1 MKKYLISGLV
11 FFLFYIVEAQPIIQR
26 ASSANTVADSRLM
39 INLNLFLPKYKDT
52 ISASM
57 NKGVDSV
64 GSIWFNTTTNSI
76 WIRQHNPKKWVN
88 TFTTVDT
95 TKYVKYADST
105 ILYVTPKQLR
115 DSLINKSAIFTK
127 NLTLNGDA
135 STRLGVWTNGQTIP
149 LAGLSLDSG
158 LYVIG
163 TKCNPPTY
171 VSPTATISASPS
183 SGSYERG
190 TNLGTITLTAGGNA
204 NNSGGFTVNTFYQNS
219 SPLGGNTTTISSLTS
234 TNTFYVARTYSQ
246 GAILND
252 NCGVPDPTGRINAGT
267 VNSSNISFTPFD
279 KRYYGFVNSTSP
291 SNSDILALSQD
302 NSGSSA
308 SLTLTNVTPSGSQF
322 LAYFTK
328 GTVTSVTVNG
338 IPATGAFTITTY
350 SVTNAQGFTSTYSYI
365 YSNNAQTTTLSS
377 VIFN

>member
-1 MKKYLISGLV
+1 M
-11 FFLFYIVEAQPIIQR
+11 R
-26 ASSANTVADSRLM
+26 R
-39 INLNLFLPKYKDT
+39 LFLLVLVLLAVQFLGIAQQY
-52 ISASM
+52 
-57 NKGVDSV
+57 
-64 GSIWFNTTTNSI
+64 TNSTLWGNGFNRLRI
-76 WIRQHNPKKWVN
+76 IAADTVGTKLAGSLTVIGGTLYIADGAKWSQVTGGSGSNLRFTSDVVVN
-88 TFTTVDT
+88 GGTG
-95 TKYVKYADST
+95 TK
-105 ILYVTPKQLR
+105 
-115 DSLINKSAIFTK
+115 
-127 NLTLNGDA
+127 
-135 STRLGVWTNGQTIP
+135 LGVWENGQTIP
-149 LAGLSLDSG
+149 LAGKLYDSLPYI
-158 LYVIG
+158 LA

-171 VSPTATISASPS
+171 VAPTATVSASPS

-204 NNSGGFTVNTFYQNS
+204 NNSGGFTGNTFYQNA

-308 SLTLTNVTPSGSQF
+308 SLTLSNVTPSGSQF
-322 LAYFTK
+322 LVFLTK

-350 SVTNAQGFTSTYSYI
+350 SVTNAVGFTSTYSYV